1 MFTARLDTDH
11 LHIVPDPAILGGK
24 GAGLCK
30 LRKLGFEVPEA
41 LVITTEEWQNWR
53 HTGNLS
59 SDAKLA
65 VYDFLADYPNAMF
78 SVRSG
83 APVSMPGMMDTILNV
98 GVDPLKEE
106 IYDRAYERFVR
117 GWLEVVKG
125 QDPETVNDLIKR
137 VHARASWHQIYQGKS
152 EEVTN
157 PERRNKL
164 LHSVLSS
171 GFGVNV
177 PLGRPLQVLACVE
190 AVFQSWDTDRAKSY
204 RKLHD
209 IPEDMGTACVIQR
222 MVMGTA
228 PGLSG
233 SGVMFTRDPAT
244 GAHKMTGEIAFN
256 AQGEEVVAGT
266 VTPISLDDLQ
276 FKTAGPLMA
285 LRQELSDLCEDIE
298 AAMGDVQDIEFTVE
312 NGKVYL
318 LQTRTAKMSAR
329 ARIITAVQCAKAYT
343 DDLVSACEYVQA
355 RVTKAMVEQTQT
367 TVVKT
372 DAAPIMSGLAASPG
386 AVTGQIRFRNS
397 PIKDINKK
405 TILVCDETTPD
416 DFDKMVAAA
425 GILTRVGG
433 FTSHAAVVARGIGKP
448 AVVGCGSMQKAVEF
462 YGYHVPL
469 IDMTSAKLKL
479 GKNITICG
487 TTGNVWM
494 GRQPVIKQAAPREL
508 WEMLSAVT
516 PAAPSDWVL
525 EGHLFDNVALRLD
538 PADMA
543 QCETQ
548 MERAGKY
555 LGQGKAVGF
564 VIDVV
569 GLGQDW
575 IDTGVETALKPL
587 KDNFGPDLS
596 NEIYLGKRADVAD
609 YLNMRMCPEAVLDL
623 LDALA

>member
-1 MFTARLDTDH
+1 MLALRLDTDH
-11 LHIVPDPAILGGK
+11 LHLSPDPALLGGK

-30 LRKLGFEVPEA
+30 MRKLGFNVPEA
-41 LVITTEEWQNWR
+41 LVITTQEWQAWR
-53 HTGNLS
+53 TTGHL
-59 SDAKLA
+59 SDATKLA
-65 VYDFLADYPNAMF
+65 VQDFLSAYPDAMF

-98 GVDPLKEE
+98 GVDPLQEE

-117 GWLEVVKG
+117 GWLEIVKG

-137 VHARASWHQIYQGKS
+137 VHSRASWQQVYQGKVQ
-152 EEVTN
+152 EVIN

-164 LHSVLSS
+164 LHRILSA
-171 GFGVNV
+171 GFGVSV
-177 PLGRPLQVLACVE
+177 PLERPAQVLACVE
-190 AVFQSWDTDRAKSY
+190 AVFKSWDTDRAKSY
-204 RKLHD
+204 RKMHD
-209 IPEDMGTACVIQR
+209 ISEDMGTACVVQR

-244 GAHKMTGEIAFN
+244 GKNEMTGEIAFN

-266 VTPISLDDLQ
+266 VTPMNLNDLTGSQ
-276 FKTAGPLMA
+276 PA
-285 LRQELSDLCEDIE
+285 LWNELRDLCEDLEE
-298 AAMGDVQDIEFTVE
+298 ALGDVQDIEFTVE
-312 NGKVYL
+312 AGKVYV

-329 ARIITAVQCAKAYT
+329 ARIITAVDCAKAYS

-355 RVTKAMVEQTQT
+355 RVTKALVQQTQT
-367 TVVKT
+367 TTVKT
-372 DAAPIMSGLAASPG
+372 AAAPICSGIAASPG
-386 AVTGQIRFRNS
+386 AVTGRVVFRHMPLKS
-397 PIKDINKK
+397 IKK
-405 TILVCDETTPD
+405 TDILVCDETNPD
-416 DFDKMVAAA
+416 DFDKMCAAG

-448 AVVGCGSMQKAVEF
+448 AVVGCEALQKAVEF
-462 YGYHVPL
+462 VGYHVPL
-469 IDMTSAKLKL
+469 IDLTSAAIKQ
-479 GKNITICG
+479 GMDITICG
-487 TTGNVWM
+487 SSGNVWLD
-494 GRQPVIKQAAPREL
+494 RQPVVKASVPREL
-508 WEMLSAVT
+508 WAMLAAVT

-525 EGHLFDNVALRLD
+525 ECSLFENVALRLD

-543 QCETQ
+543 QVERQ
-548 MERAGKY
+548 IERASDY
-555 LGQGKAVGF
+555 LGRGLNIGF

-596 NEIYLGKRADVAD
+596 NEVYLGKRADVAD
-609 YLNMRMCPEAVLDL
+609 YLNMKMRPEAVLDL